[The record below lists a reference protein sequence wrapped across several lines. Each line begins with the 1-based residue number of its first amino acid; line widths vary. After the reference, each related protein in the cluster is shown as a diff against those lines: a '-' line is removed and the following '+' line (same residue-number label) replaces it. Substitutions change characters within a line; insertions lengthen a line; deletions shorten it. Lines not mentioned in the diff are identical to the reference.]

1 MAGSWTPNG
10 IELALDGKGPSPRH
24 SDSDRPDGTNKY
36 APYLKGALP
45 GQKTLDSAVAQF
57 PSSKLLEW
65 VLHPIGLL
73 LTDTTLT
80 QDQVVAL
87 LDTLPAGAARACIW
101 DESLSKVAG
110 SHRREVPDA
119 EENVEFLAR
128 LGSCQGFLALLGR
141 LRLRQLQHQT
151 EHNGLYEDALLDCL
165 SDVVTSDPHL
175 FLAKPLI
182 LVCIADFLDWMC
194 GWRDPNMEG
203 GSALRPDLW
212 GDILL
217 RIDAAEREAR
227 LRGLNLPPS
236 RYVQRFA

>member
-1 MAGSWTPNG
+1 M
-10 IELALDGKGPSPRH
+10 PR
-24 SDSDRPDGTNKY
+24 
-36 APYLKGALP
+36 
-45 GQKTLDSAVAQF
+45 QKTLNSAVAQF
-57 PSSKLLEW
+57 RSSKLLEW
-65 VLHPIGLL
+65 VHHPIGLL

-101 DESLSKVAG
+101 DESLSQVAG
-110 SHRREVPDA
+110 SHLREIPDA
-119 EENVEFLAR
+119 EENIEFLAR
-128 LGSCQGFLALLGR
+128 LGSTHGFLALLGRLR

-151 EHNGLYEDALLDCL
+151 EHNDLYEDALLDCL

-182 LVCIADFLDWMC
+182 LVCIADFLDWTC
-194 GWRDPNMEG
+194 GWRYPNTED
-203 GSALRPDLW
+203 GSALRPHLW

-217 RIDAAEREAR
+217 RIDAAERDAR